1 MCHSKNFKKVKK
13 YMHVSKLLHLL
24 KTVWIKELSPKA
36 ALDIALVYPTHVTA
50 N

>member
-1 MCHSKNFKKVKK
+1 
-13 YMHVSKLLHLL
+13 MHVSKLLHLL

-36 ALDIALVYPTHVTA
+36 ALDIALVYHTHVTA